1 MITSKQLQE
10 IEELQMECEVGE
22 PFQLKLN
29 WDMLRNHNEKEINHV
44 FHYDNGSLV
53 GFLGIYSF
61 GSKVELCG
69 MVKPSHRRQRIFT
82 QLFTEAIRKVE
93 EHNITEILLNAP
105 TKSLSAKGFLQNVS
119 CEYSFSEYQM
129 QWKKTELFSSD
140 DIILRPSSDDDF
152 EDIIQL
158 EVKCFGLD
166 ESDARDYNNMIKSS
180 RNEATLIIEKDEK
193 TVGKIRLAHQD
204 GEAWIYGFC
213 VFPEYQGKGIGR
225 KVLTNVVLIESQK
238 GYPIF
243 LEVEAKNAHALGLYE
258 SCGFRSYH
266 SQDYYKFN
274 G

>member
-10 IEELQMECEVGE
+10 IEVLQKECEAGE

-29 WDMLRNHNEKEINHV
+29 WDMLRNHDEKEINHI
-44 FHYDNGSLV
+44 FHYENGCLV
-53 GFLGIYSF
+53 GFLGIYGF

-69 MVKPSHRRQRIFT
+69 MVKPSHRRKGIFT
-82 QLFTEAIRKVE
+82 QLFSEAIKIIK
-93 EHNITEILLNAP
+93 EHSITEILLNAP
-105 TKSLSAKGFLQNVS
+105 ANSLSAKGFLQKVT

-129 QWKKTELFSSD
+129 QWEKIELLSSD
-140 DIILRPSSDDDF
+140 DIILRPSTDHDF

-166 ESDARDYNNMIKSS
+166 ESDVRDYNNMIKSS
-180 RNEATLIIEKDEK
+180 RNEGTLIIEKDEK
-193 TVGKIRLAHQD
+193 TVGKIRVSHQD

-213 VFPEYQGKGIGR
+213 VFPDYQGKGIGR
-225 KVLTNVVLIESQK
+225 KVLTNVVLMEHKK

-266 SQDYYKFN
+266 SQDYYNFI